1 MTTMEGRDSFIGL
14 PGDKAYAAA
23 TSVFNLAAPVTP
35 TAAVTAQT
43 IDQIRAAIRYADTEN
58 VPIRVHT
65 TGHGAPTARPMSGAL
80 LIRADLDGGVEVDAA
95 RRLVRIAAGTRWGA
109 VIDAAAAH
117 GLAAPHGSSPTV
129 GVVGYLLRGGVS
141 CYGRRVGV
149 AASSVRA
156 IELVTADGELR
167 RADASC
173 DRELLWALRGGGGGF
188 GVVTSVELALF
199 PAATV
204 VTGAAYWPAAHAE
217 RLLSIWRRWT
227 LEAPDEATTTLRV
240 LNLPK
245 VPEVPAV
252 LCAGTVVCVD
262 GAVLSPTG
270 DPSDAQRYADDLLR
284 PMRAVAEPILD
295 TWQLA
300 APPAAAQAHVD
311 PVDPLPIYSDHL
323 LLDEM
328 GDEGAAAFLRVA
340 GPGSGSVLTN
350 AELRQL
356 GGALSAAAPEAG
368 VLGQLDARYAYIG
381 SGVPFGPVS
390 PDAIMERCAVV
401 RAALGPWDTG
411 KTAPTFV
418 GSLEQP
424 QQHLSRPQ
432 VLAVDRVRAR
442 VDPSGRFRADIAP
455 GSSERLAQL

>member
-1 MTTMEGRDSFIGL
+1 MTTLEGRESFIGL
-14 PGDKAYAAA
+14 PGDDAYDAA
-23 TSVFNLAAPVTP
+23 TSVFNLAAPATP
-35 TAAVTAQT
+35 AAAVTAQT
-43 IDQIRAAIRYADTEN
+43 IDQVRAAIRYADTEN
-58 VPIRVHT
+58 LSIRVHT
-65 TGHGAPTARPMSGAL
+65 TGHGAPTARPMPDAL
-80 LIRADLDGGVEVDAA
+80 LIRTDMDGGVEVDAA

-149 AASSVRA
+149 AANSVRA

-173 DRELLWALRGGGGGF
+173 DPDLLWALRGGGGGF

-227 LEAPDEATTTLRV
+227 LGAPGEATTTLRV
-240 LNLPK
+240 LNLPQ
-245 VPEVPAV
+245 VPEVPAS
-252 LCAGTVVCVD
+252 LSAGTVVCVD
-262 GAVLSPTG
+262 GAVLGPTG
-270 DPSDAQRYADDLLR
+270 DPSGAQRYADDLLR

-311 PVDPLPIYSDHL
+311 PVDPLPIFSDHM
-323 LLDEM
+323 LLDEI
-328 GDEGAAAFLRVA
+328 GDEGAAEFLRVA
-340 GPGSGSVLTN
+340 GLGSGSVLTN

-356 GGALSAAAPEAG
+356 GGAMSIAATQGG
-368 VLGQLDARYAYIG
+368 VLSQLDARYAYVG
-381 SGVPFGPVS
+381 SGVPFGLVS

-401 RAALGPWDTG
+401 REALGRWDTG
-411 KTAPTFV
+411 RTAPTFV
-418 GSLEQP
+418 GSLDQP
-424 QQHLSRPQ
+424 QGHLSQPQ
-432 VLAVDRVRAR
+432 VHAVDRVRAR
-442 VDPSGRFRADIAP
+442 VDPAGRFRADVAP
-455 GSSERLAQL
+455 GSSELS